1 MRICPAKAS
10 STSLGEIQRKEASA
24 SRLRGER
31 DQKMSTLMILLLF
44 GISVLSTQANKYA
57 STTKVLDE
65 LFSHPH
71 YDKRLRPYMRDR
83 PVNVTIRM
91 TIVHFGQIRER
102 DMDFEVDLFLMQH
115 WHDERLK
122 HSLDFPI
129 SLDGQYSDLV
139 WLPDTIV
146 LNIKKAIAHNVPN
159 DNSDLSIYPD
169 GTVHNSLRVT
179 LVASCG
185 MDLRNYPMDEQTCN
199 ITLLSYAYK
208 STDLDYFWSEKFA
221 VYIINKE
228 MNEFHLKTI
237 STSKEK
243 YEYASGAWIH
253 ITASFVFNR
262 NIGYSLLQVYAPT
275 TLIVALSWLA
285 FWIPRDAVPARI
297 TLSVTTILTIVTLMG
312 SFRTQFPKV
321 SYVKAVDVF
330 LIVSFLFV
338 FSSALELVLV
348 LIHSNMK
355 KDRKHSVPASAE
367 DTMEVDV
374 LVVQDKQGQAFGQDV
389 SFSSADP
396 EPSVARKRARS
407 GTFKKAKRVIKHA
420 VKDKSSDVIDR
431 WSRWLFPLLYIGFI
445 FVYWIYY

>member
-262 NIGYSLLQVYAPT
+262 NIGYSLLQV
-275 TLIVALSWLA
+275 
-285 FWIPRDAVPARI
+285 
-297 TLSVTTILTIVTLMG
+297 
-312 SFRTQFPKV
+312 

-374 LVVQDKQGQAFGQDV
+374 LVVQVKDKQGQAFGQDV